1 MYNIIMEK
9 DYCNKCGRCCD
20 RIAVDFSRNIL
31 YRDGIQ
37 PLTPDFVGFLIKGEQ
52 KDAVTFCTCKFLV
65 NNLCTNPNKPD
76 ICKNYPSSPFAFLP
90 EDCGYYGYIFTKHEN
105 FMQKIRKLKEEI
117 LHYETLMLS
126 APKDDAKQYA
136 KIIEQHKRFIDKY
149 KMYCPD
155 T

>member
-1 MYNIIMEK
+1 MEK

-20 RIAVDFSRNIL
+20 RIAVDFSRDIM

-76 ICKNYPSSPFAFLP
+76 ICINYPSSPFAFIP
-90 EDCGYYGYIFTKHEN
+90 DKCGYYGAVFLNRET
-105 FMQKIRKLKEEI
+105 FMQKLRKLEEEI
-117 LHYETLMLS
+117 IHYEALINCS
-126 APKDDAKQYA
+126 PKDEARQYQ
-136 KIIEQHKRFIDKY
+136 KIIEKHKSYINKY
-149 KMYCPD
+149 KMYY
-155 T
+155 